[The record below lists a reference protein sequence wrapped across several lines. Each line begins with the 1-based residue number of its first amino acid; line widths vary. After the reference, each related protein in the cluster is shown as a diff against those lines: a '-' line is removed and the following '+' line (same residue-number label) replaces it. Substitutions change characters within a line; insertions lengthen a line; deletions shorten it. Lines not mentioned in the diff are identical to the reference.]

1 MKVVYFPLSSNYHVS
16 RHTFIAYL
24 AHLLHETTVSFIA
37 VVSENENYGG
47 VSIESIVLKP
57 LYSSKSCFFTY
68 RYVY

>member
-1 MKVVYFPLSSNYHVS
+1 MKQP
-16 RHTFIAYL
+16 
-24 AHLLHETTVSFIA
+24 VSFIA